1 MGWTAIHGT
10 KAIRESRGF
19 WLKCERTSVHIGGL
33 GVLGGPVVVVVVVVV
48 VAAVEASNAMK
59 LRRLAAATKVNA
71 MGVRRSDKDLFWK
84 KVGYQLIVNSCQ
96 LYKKKQNARN
106 LELLLLHPSCAIFF
120 QGLSTC
126 EAFAIS
132 PQLVPSCPM
141 F

>member
-48 VAAVEASNAMK
+48 AVEASNAMK

-71 MGVRRSDKDLFWK
+71 RGVRSDKDLFWK
-84 KVGYQLIVNSCQ
+84 KVGYQLI
-96 LYKKKQNARN
+96 
-106 LELLLLHPSCAIFF
+106 
-120 QGLSTC
+120 
-126 EAFAIS
+126 
-132 PQLVPSCPM
+132 
-141 F
+141 